1 MNKGQP
7 LNDQNLAILE
17 HIVAQAYSTLVV
29 LVFVHIDGQK
39 IKFLSLS
46 LEIVLSLS

>member
-1 MNKGQP
+1 MIKIDNS
-7 LNDQNLAILE
+7 IIY
-17 HIVAQAYSTLVV
+17 HTAQAYSTLVV
-29 LVFVHIDGQK
+29 LVFVHIDEQK